1 MTRRLYD
8 VIVVGAGMAGTS
20 VAAELSKR
28 YSVVLVERESHPAMH
43 ATGRSAATYIP
54 SYRAEN
60 PALRLLTRASGA
72 FLKSPPAGFAKN
84 ALLKPRG
91 LMTLLRGMGGVS
103 WTQELTNLNSLLEY
117 PITMLP
123 ASDVQSR
130 LPELSAEWLSDAWWE
145 ADVHDIDV
153 HGLHQGYLKVF
164 RENGGRMVLAEHAC
178 PRFENDAWQIS
189 VADEYLEAP
198 VVVNAAGAWADEL
211 AESAHV
217 ARLGLQPKRRTAI
230 LVSPPVDCDVTDWP
244 VVLAYDESFY
254 FKPDAGMLL
263 VSPVD
268 AHKSPPCDAQPEE
281 IDMAYAADF
290 ATQALSGLEVKRIAH
305 SWAGLRT
312 FASDETPVIG
322 FDSSAPG
329 FFWCA
334 GQGGHGIQIA
344 PAVAKL
350 SAAMI
355 GGDDNSTELR
365 DLGFLPDWV
374 SPSRFSRI
382 VE

>member
-8 VIVVGAGMAGTS
+8 VIVVGAGMAGVS

-28 YSVVLVERESHPAMH
+28 CSVVLVERETHPAMH

-60 PALRLLTRASGA
+60 PALRLLTRASGR
-72 FLKSPPAGFAKN
+72 FLKSPPEGFAEN

-91 LMTLLRGMGGVS
+91 LLTLLKGVDGAS
-103 WTQELTNLNSLLEY
+103 SSQELADLNTLLED
-117 PITMLP
+117 PIVMLP
-123 ASDVQSR
+123 ASDVRRR

-153 HGLHQGYLKVF
+153 HGLHQGYLKVL
-164 RENGGRMVLAEHAC
+164 RENGGRIVLAELAC
-178 PRFENDAWQIS
+178 PRFENGAWQMS

-211 AESAHV
+211 AESSNV

-230 LVSPPVDCDVTDWP
+230 LVSPPAHCDVTDWP

-268 AHKSPPCDAQPEE
+268 AHESPPCDAQPEE

-290 ATQALSGLEVKRIAH
+290 ATQAVSGLEVKRIAH

-322 FDSSAPG
+322 FDTSSPG
-329 FFWCA
+329 FFWCV

-355 GGDDNSTELR
+355 SGGDNTVELS
-365 DLGFLPDWV
+365 DLGFLPEWV
-374 SPSRFSRI
+374 SPSRLSRI
-382 VE
+382 GE

>member
-1 MTRRLYD
+1 
-8 VIVVGAGMAGTS
+8 
-20 VAAELSKR
+20 LSKR
-28 YSVVLVERESHPAMH
+28 CSVVLVERETHPAMH

-60 PALRLLTRASGA
+60 PALRLLTRASGR
-72 FLKSPPAGFAKN
+72 FLKSPPEGFAEN

-91 LMTLLRGMGGVS
+91 LLTLLKGVDGAS
-103 WTQELTNLNSLLEY
+103 SSQELADLNALLED
-117 PITMLP
+117 PIVMLP
-123 ASDVQSR
+123 VSDVRRR

-153 HGLHQGYLKVF
+153 HGLHQGYLKVL
-164 RENGGRMVLAEHAC
+164 RENGGRIVLAELAC
-178 PRFENDAWQIS
+178 PRFENGAWQIS

-211 AESAHV
+211 AESANV

-230 LVSPPVDCDVTDWP
+230 LVSPPVHCDVTDWP

-268 AHKSPPCDAQPEE
+268 AHESPPCDAQPEE

-290 ATQALSGLEVKRIAH
+290 ATQAINGLEVKRISH

-322 FDSSAPG
+322 FDTSSPG
-329 FFWCA
+329 FFWCV

-355 GGDDNSTELR
+355 SGDDNTVELS
-365 DLGFLPDWV
+365 DLGFLPEWV
-374 SPSRFSRI
+374 SPSRLSRI
-382 VE
+382 GE